1 MSKSWNQ
8 GSHTFSK
15 TIFHTFSIPNE
26 KTLLPSLIFI
36 FFNFIHGAQCKIY
49 LRNCHRR
56 KMQNS
61 NKRIAKFEISILFH
75 YCMCILAK
83 FSTFSRSWKPIL
95 KINAFSYFQ
104 NRVGTLYEINEIFLE
119 AQDTYRGFT
128 RGARGYKF
136 LGAESLRGAESL
148 QRAKKIQ
155 QFNKY
160 FLQYSTFVSE
170 RPRVRTWERQT
181 CFLPGRYLISLRPC
195 TWVKKSYSVSLN
207 RTVHLL
213 L

>member
-1 MSKSWNQ
+1 MPFSGTQSRKFKFRIHNPVMGLVDAWRHGFWAFSGSKKNDFCFKHFGKSWHQAVADESWLFLKNKQSNETYKKKKQKQEMSKSWNQ

-36 FFNFIHGAQCKIY
+36 FLNFIHGAQCKKY

-83 FSTFSRSWKPIL
+83 FSTFSRSWKRFWKSMLFHTFKTACEPC
-95 KINAFSYFQ
+95 KIIKFSSKH
-104 NRVGTLYEINEIFLE
+104 N
-119 AQDTYRGFT
+119 T
-128 RGARGYKF
+128 RTGD
-136 LGAESLRGAESL
+136 
-148 QRAKKIQ
+148 
-155 QFNKY
+155 
-160 FLQYSTFVSE
+160 
-170 RPRVRTWERQT
+170 
-181 CFLPGRYLISLRPC
+181 
-195 TWVKKSYSVSLN
+195 
-207 RTVHLL
+207 
-213 L
+213 